1 MKRTMRGS
9 WVSLLMLLAGCGTS
23 DDSAGAST
31 SNVAGQ
37 GSSSTSGA
45 VSGKK
50 QTIRANLSALEGS
63 EITGSVEYD
72 DGGDGDFL
80 AEVAFRTCEPNR
92 DYAIRLWDSM
102 NCANI
107 STTNSWQYAFD
118 FDVSCDADGNLID
131 VKRLRAAAEGL
142 NWSVGDGGSRD
153 LLGRAVVIAR
163 GTTVGGSTPVACGT
177 FMKE

>member
-9 WVSLLMLLAGCGTS
+9 WVSLLMLLAGCGNS

-50 QTIRANLSALEGS
+50 QTIRANLSALEGG

-72 DGGDGDFL
+72 DGGDGTFFV
-80 AEVAFRTCEPNR
+80 EVAFRSCEPNQ

-102 NCANI
+102 SCANI
-107 STTNSWQYAFD
+107 STTNPWQYAID
-118 FDVSCDADGNLID
+118 FDVACAADGDSIKGKYLTPD
-131 VKRLRAAAEGL
+131 AEGL
-142 NWSVGDGGSRD
+142 DWSVGDGGSQD
-153 LLGRAVVIAR
+153 LLGRAVVIGR
-163 GTTVGGSTPVACGT
+163 GTAAGGSTPVACGT
-177 FMKE
+177 FVKK